1 MANRPCSMWPN
12 TVALVQFDVV
22 SLAWEPQLGVL
33 TRMASSRGSDLTFYQ
48 EETELKLSTGAV
60 VDR

>member
-1 MANRPCSMWPN
+1 MLPN
-12 TVALVQFDVV
+12 TVALVQLDVV
-22 SLAWEPQLGVL
+22 SLAWKPQLGVL
-33 TRMASSRGSDLTFYQ
+33 TRMASNQGSDLTFDQ